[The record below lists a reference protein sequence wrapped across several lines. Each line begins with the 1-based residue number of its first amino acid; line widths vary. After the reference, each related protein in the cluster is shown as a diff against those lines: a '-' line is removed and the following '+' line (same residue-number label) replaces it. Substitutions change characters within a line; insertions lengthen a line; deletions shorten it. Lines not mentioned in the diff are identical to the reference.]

1 MYVSDLR
8 YYLKYRVLITI
19 ILILGLKE
27 AFKLLVS
34 MYLFISRE
42 YSVVKEFVTV
52 TILQCDSV
60 TLEVGRSNS
69 ITL

>member
-1 MYVSDLR
+1 MHVSDLR

-60 TLEVGRSNS
+60 ILEVGRSNS

>member
-1 MYVSDLR
+1 MHVSDLR

>member
-52 TILQCDSV
+52 TVLQCDSV
-60 TLEVGRSNS
+60 TLEV
-69 ITL
+69 